1 MILNL
6 VKHFLDINT
15 ENLRFWTAWHETK
28 LFFSLC
34 QMVFSVTYQTLCTLY
49 KHKLSF
55 VLHRETFLEYQV
67 FCLKLIKLT

>member
-28 LFFSLC
+28 LFLALPNGIFSDL
-34 QMVFSVTYQTLCTLY
+34 SNTLY
-49 KHKLSF
+49 F
-55 VLHRETFLEYQV
+55 V
-67 FCLKLIKLT
+67 